1 MEQQEKVQNRKNSI
15 TFRLTDYEAEQL
27 NQEIAAAGLSASAY
41 IRNRL
46 EGSPIVKVYQP
57 RELLQHLSA
66 IGNNINQIARVAN
79 THKSLNAEAVQTLQA
94 EVRKLQQEVYK
105 FVGEADV
112 KCQ

>member
-27 NQEIAAAGLSASAY
+27 NQEIAAAGLSTSAY

-79 THKSLNAEAVQTLQA
+79 THKSLNTEAVQTLQA